1 MYRFFNIFKELG
13 IFLLLKK
20 IEGFCNEIE
29 YFGFYL
35 DLVKMEIRLFRE
47 KFIRII
53 ELLEIFQYK
62 KLCIKREFLSLL
74 GYLNFVCRVILL
86 GRLFIFYF
94 IVLFI
99 IVELL
104 YYYIKIDCMFRV
116 DLSMWFKFLRFWNG
130 VFFFIDDNIIEVVDM
145 QLFIDAIFILYGG
158 LYEN

>member
-1 MYRFFNIFKELG
+1 M
-13 IFLLLKK
+13 
-20 IEGFCNEIE
+20 
-29 YFGFYL
+29 
-35 DLVKMEIRLFRE
+35 
-47 KFIRII
+47 
-53 ELLEIFQYK
+53 
-62 KLCIKREFLSLL
+62 SLL

-104 YYYIKIDCMFRV
+104 YYYIKIDRMCRA

-145 QLFIDAIFILYGG
+145 
-158 LYEN
+158 